1 MTERIIITGAGLAGC
16 LLAVQLGQAGYD
28 VLVLERRSD
37 PRTKGEIGGRSINLA
52 ISERGLA
59 ALDRAGL
66 KQKVLEGGV
75 RMPGRMIHTESGPL
89 FQPYSRQA
97 DRAINSVSRSG
108 LNFMLLE
115 AADALPNVNLAFDRP
130 CIDVDPDRGVV
141 TCDTPEGL
149 REDHTADLIV
159 GSDGAYS
166 AVRQVLQKIPPFD
179 FSQEYLPHGYK
190 ELTIPA
196 VTEGPHA
203 PYALEPLALHIWP
216 HGGSMMIALPNLDG
230 SFTCTLFWP
239 YEGDHGFDALA
250 DASPESIREF
260 FAKHYSSAEPLMPD
274 LEVDFC
280 ENPTSP
286 LVTIRCRPWSRGKAV
301 LLGDAAHA
309 IVPFYGQGA
318 NAAFEDCN
326 ALADALATHTHDI
339 PKAISTFESA
349 RIDNANAIADLAIM
363 NFLEMRDHTGSR
375 IHRLQKKG
383 SQFLGKIIPFCWTP
397 LYDMVSFSTIPY
409 ATALK
414 KSQRQSFI
422 LKSICMF
429 VIVIVAMLILR
440 QPFSP

>member
-16 LLAVQLGQAGYD
+16 LLAVQLGQAGYE
-28 VLVLERRSD
+28 VRILERRGD
-37 PRTKGEIGGRSINLA
+37 PRNKGEIGGRSINLA
-52 ISERGLA
+52 ISERGLS

-66 KQKVLEGGV
+66 KENVLQGGV
-75 RMPGRMIHTESGPL
+75 RMPGRMIHTASGSL
-89 FQPYSRQA
+89 FQPYSRQS

-115 AADALPNVNLAFDRP
+115 AAAALPNVTLAFNRP
-130 CIDVDPDRGVV
+130 CTDVDPNRGTV
-141 TCDTPEGL
+141 TCVTPEGTQ
-149 REDHTADLIV
+149 EEHTADLIV
-159 GSDGAYS
+159 GADGAYS
-166 AVRQVLQKIPPFD
+166 AVRQVLQKLPPFD
-179 FSQEYLPHGYK
+179 FSQEYLAHGYK

-203 PYALEPLALHIWP
+203 PYAIEPLALHIWP

-250 DASPESIREF
+250 QATPENIRAF
-260 FAKHYSSAEPLMPD
+260 FAKHYASAEPLMPS
-274 LEVDFC
+274 LEEDFS

-326 ALADALATHTHDI
+326 ALTDALAAHQDDI
-339 PKAISTFESA
+339 PKALAAFEAA
-349 RIDNANAIADLAIM
+349 RIDNANAIADLALM
-363 NFLEMRDHTGSR
+363 NFLEMRDHTGSK

-383 SQFLGKIIPFCWTP
+383 SQLLGKVIPFWWTP

-422 LKSICMF
+422 LKLIGMYAIL
-429 VIVIVAMLILR
+429 VIALIMLW
-440 QPFSP
+440 QPFSH